1 MIEKTGFTS
10 RLTHRF
16 SHHNGLANRKIALE
30 ACRVQ
35 ATQPRRSG
43 GKQEATV
50 QVIPDAVL
58 CSTND
63 IA

>member
-1 MIEKTGFTS
+1 MVEKTGATS

-16 SHHNGLANRKIALE
+16 SHQNGLANRKIVLA
-30 ACRVQ
+30 ARIVQ
-35 ATQPRRSG
+35 ATQPRASG

-50 QVIPDAVL
+50 QMIPDAVL

-63 IA
+63 IT

>member
-1 MIEKTGFTS
+1 MIEKTGVTS

-16 SHHNGLANRKIALE
+16 SHQNGLANRKIVLA
-30 ACRVQ
+30 ARIAQ
-35 ATQPRRSG
+35 ATQPRPSG

-50 QVIPDAVL
+50 QVIPDAVH
-58 CSTND
+58 CYTNE